1 MGEVKNDATKSFFS
15 AGGKSFDYGGAIND
29 SCIQFELKNEG
40 ISKGFEG
47 LVAQSVQ
54 VNIGRQT
61 QTLYELGS
69 TKYYIVNGKPSG
81 NGSLTN
87 VIGPNTVT
95 ITSLKALGDVCKPST
110 ITISKQKCECKESS
124 NGDEKYEFTGGVLTG
139 VGVSLQA
146 TTFYGQGTWSFSFQ
160 DFQCAGTNG

>member
-1 MGEVKNDATKSFFS
+1 MAKSFFS
-15 AGGKSFDYGGAIND
+15 TDENKTYTFGSALND
-29 SCIQFELKNEG
+29 SCVQFELTQKDANGQQVGEPV
-40 ISKGFEG
+40 GFEG

-87 VIGPNTVT
+87 VIGPNK
-95 ITSLKALGDVCKPST
+95 TSIKTLSELGNVCKPST
-110 ITISKQKCECKESS
+110 IKISKQDCECPKGEASTES
-124 NGDEKYEFTGGVLTG
+124 YEFTGGVLTG

-160 DFQCAGTNG
+160 DFQCS

>member
-1 MGEVKNDATKSFFS
+1 MAKSFFS
-15 AGGKSFDYGGAIND
+15 SDDNKSYTFGSALND
-29 SCIQFELKNEG
+29 SCVKFYLEQEQGGKLP
-40 ISKGFEG
+40 KGFEG

-87 VIGPNTVT
+87 VIGPNTVSMT
-95 ITSLKALGDVCKPST
+95 ALSDLGNVCHPSI
-110 ITISKQKCECKESS
+110 ITIEKQACECPKGDASTESYS
-124 NGDEKYEFTGGVLTG
+124 FTGGVLTG

-160 DFQCAGTNG
+160 DFQCS